1 MESSSVGIQR
11 WLCVTHRRR
20 EAYNCS
26 RKQFEWTAGL
36 MGLEET
42 EMSMYTIA
50 TEETL
55 DQSIQF
61 INERF
66 AAIPLCYV
74 DCSRWDWG

>member
-1 MESSSVGIQR
+1 
-11 WLCVTHRRR
+11 
-20 EAYNCS
+20 
-26 RKQFEWTAGL
+26 

-66 AAIPLCYV
+66 AAIPLFYV

>member
-1 MESSSVGIQR
+1 
-11 WLCVTHRRR
+11 
-20 EAYNCS
+20 
-26 RKQFEWTAGL
+26 
-36 MGLEET
+36 MGLEDT